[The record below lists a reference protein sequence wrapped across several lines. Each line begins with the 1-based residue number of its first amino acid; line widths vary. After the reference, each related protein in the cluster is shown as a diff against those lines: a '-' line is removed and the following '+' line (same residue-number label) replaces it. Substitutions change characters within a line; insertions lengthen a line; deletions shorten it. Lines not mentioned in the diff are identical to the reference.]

1 MWQSHSVASEAGH
14 RACGTQLQ
22 PNPAPRASVKSG
34 IHVRTYE
41 PLWRA
46 PSSAPAPA
54 LLSGWWVSAKNNAPL
69 VDRTGMFGSQRL
81 GIMHSTDNAVCD
93 LICVTTL
100 KWQKDGDG
108 EEWWS
113 APKTAGR
120 GGSKNS
126 VREAV
131 TMREYCQFWTKW
143 WLQKCSCG
151 KGTHIVQCQVL
162 YSSVVLGRTWEVL
175 GTFLCSLWN
184 FHGLYH
190 SKTLKIT

>member
-1 MWQSHSVASEAGH
+1 MNHWGERLPLHQPQHSFRGD
-14 RACGTQLQ
+14 GL
-22 PNPAPRASVKSG
+22 APRTMLPSWTKQERLAVNAWASCTAQTMPKE
-34 IHVRTYE
+34 R
-41 PLWRA
+41 
-46 PSSAPAPA
+46 
-54 LLSGWWVSAKNNAPL
+54 
-69 VDRTGMFGSQRL
+69 
-81 GIMHSTDNAVCD
+81 AVCD

-100 KWQKDGDG
+100 KWQKDRDG

-113 APKTAGR
+113 APKTVGR

-131 TMREYCQFWTKW
+131 TMRKYCQFWTKW
-143 WLQKCSCG
+143 WLQKCSRG
-151 KGTHIVQCQVL
+151 KGTHIVQCQVP